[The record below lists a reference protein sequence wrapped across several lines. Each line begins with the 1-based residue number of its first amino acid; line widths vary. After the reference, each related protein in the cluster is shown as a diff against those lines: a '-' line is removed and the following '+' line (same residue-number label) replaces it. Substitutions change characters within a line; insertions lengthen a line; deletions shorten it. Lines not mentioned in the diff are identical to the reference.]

1 VPRLRVVSRRP
12 SDRSPRRPTSR
23 LLAGVATGALGIA
36 LLGHVD
42 RLSAQTRPDST
53 RTDSTR
59 RDSVRTDSVRA
70 DSLSPDS
77 LLARLVRAE
86 AAIALLRQ
94 QLAIES
100 ETAVHTRSRIGVELF
115 ARVVTNVGY
124 NVGAVNDPSL
134 PLSVLAPGAPKD
146 PSLGISLRQTRLGA
160 AVTVRDVLG
169 GTFDSDVDVDF
180 FGGGRDANGNRP
192 LFPEPRLRTLRAML
206 RWPHTTVLVGSE
218 TPLISDLD
226 PLSLAAVGTPEFSG
240 AGNLWNWLA
249 QVRLTQELGGRAV
262 RFSVQGAVLEPY
274 AASIYD
280 PTRAGGGD
288 AGERSGRPFVEGR
301 LRARWGPED
310 PDAPGADVRAMEV
323 GDGASEIGIGVH
335 RGTARLNDANTPA
348 TTAVSLDARL
358 VLVRHVE
365 LRGEAYT
372 GQLLAG
378 LGGGA
383 IGAALGRPPV
393 GAPAGTLGA
402 PLRDRAAWAQLNVQP
417 TVHWLA
423 GVGCGIDRVRD
434 ADRPDRRQ
442 NTVCMTH
449 VRWRPVEPLL
459 LGVEYRTLSTLYSTG
474 MAHAQHFNL
483 ALGVDF

>member
-1 VPRLRVVSRRP
+1 MLRLRVVSRRP
-12 SDRSPRRPTSR
+12 SDRSPRRPASR
-23 LLAGVATGALGIA
+23 LRAGVAAGAFAVA
-36 LLGHVD
+36 LLGRPD
-42 RLSAQTRPDST
+42 PLAAQTRPDST
-53 RTDSTR
+53 RTDSL
-59 RDSVRTDSVRA
+59 SV
-70 DSLSPDS
+70 DS

-94 QLAIES
+94 QLGSES
-100 ETAVHTRSRIGVELF
+100 ESAVRTRSRIGVELS
-115 ARVVTNVGY
+115 ARVLTNVGY

-134 PLSVLAPGAPKD
+134 PLSVLAPGSPRD
-146 PSLGISLRQTRLGA
+146 PTLGLSLRQTRLGA

-169 GTFDSDVDVDF
+169 GTFDSDIDVDF

-192 LFPEPRLRTLRAML
+192 LFPEPRLRTLRALMH
-206 RWPHTTVLVGSE
+206 WPRTTVLVGME

-226 PLSLAAVGTPEFSG
+226 PLSLAAIGTPDFSG
-240 AGNLWNWLA
+240 AGNLWNWLG
-249 QVRLTQELGGRAV
+249 QLRVSQEIGGRAV
-262 RFSVQGAVLEPY
+262 RFAVQGAVLEPF
-274 AASIYD
+274 AASVYD
-280 PTRAGGGD
+280 PVRPGGGD
-288 AGERSGRPFVEGR
+288 AGERSGVPFVEGR
-301 LRARWGPED
+301 LRARWGAED
-310 PDAPGADVRAMEV
+310 PDNRGGDVRGMEV
-323 GDGASEIGIGVH
+323 GEGVSEIGLGVH
-335 RGTARLNDANTPA
+335 RGTVRLSDANTPA
-348 TTAVSLDARL
+348 STAVSLDARL

-372 GQLLAG
+372 GQLLTG

-383 IGAALGRPPV
+383 IGAALGRPPA
-393 GAPAGTLGA
+393 GAPAGTLGL

-423 GVGCGIDRVRD
+423 GGGCGIDRVRD